1 MSEHKAIIPCE
12 NYSHLRRLLK
22 VTAYVLKFIKLLR
35 KLPRPNVHPVDSDLT
50 TEEVD
55 SALVYWLKSSQ
66 SILPQMEQFRVWSQQ
81 FGLFRD
87 DNGLW
92 RCGGRLGNSELH
104 QEAKHP
110 VFLGKTHHLT
120 TLIVRECHE
129 RVMHS
134 GVNATLTELRSRYWV
149 VKGYRR
155 SYTGVCDL
163 SQVSGQPL
171 FLLLP

>member
-1 MSEHKAIIPCE
+1 MLVFQAKQDLWLHRPSTLLPSRNPVEVEEADECFAEMKTRNRDKLAVNLLSMSEHQVIITCE
-12 NYSHLRRLLK
+12 NYSRLR

-35 KLPRPNVHPVDSDLT
+35 KSPRPNAQSSGPVDSDLT

-110 VFLGKTHHLT
+110 VFLGKNSPPDHP
-120 TLIVRECHE
+120 
-129 RVMHS
+129 
-134 GVNATLTELRSRYWV
+134 
-149 VKGYRR
+149 
-155 SYTGVCDL
+155 
-163 SQVSGQPL
+163 Q
-171 FLLLP
+171 